1 MGTATVVIGW
11 RPLWQAAAATFA
23 ETGQLVGMV
32 VAVVVGTAL
41 SLWVWASLGPV
52 ARRVA
57 LAAMVL
63 LGVLLFCWLLV
74 LQG

>member
-1 MGTATVVIGW
+1 MI
-11 RPLWQAAAATFA
+11 
-23 ETGQLVGMV
+23 

>member
-1 MGTATVVIGW
+1 MI
-11 RPLWQAAAATFA
+11 
-23 ETGQLVGMV
+23 

-52 ARRVA
+52 ARRLA
-57 LAAMVL
+57 LAAMVV
-63 LGVLLFCWLLV
+63 LGVLLVGYLLV